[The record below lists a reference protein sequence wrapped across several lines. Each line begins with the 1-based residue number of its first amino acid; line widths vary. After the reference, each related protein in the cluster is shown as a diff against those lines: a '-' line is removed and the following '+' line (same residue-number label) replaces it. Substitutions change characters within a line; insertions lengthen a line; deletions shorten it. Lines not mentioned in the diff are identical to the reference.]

1 MTDQTRGMILGFVGV
16 AIFALTLPFTRI
28 AVAELHPLFVSLG
41 RTVVAAGVAAV
52 ILTATRQRMPSRK
65 QMGQLAVVAAGV
77 VFGFPSLSA
86 YAMQTVPAAHGGVVL
101 GALPLATAVMSTIF
115 AKERPSLA
123 FWFWSIAGSI
133 AVITFALRDG
143 GFALHIGDVYLFGA
157 LIAAAMGYAA
167 GGSLSRELGG
177 WQVICWSLV
186 IALPL
191 TIPGTFLFWPSDI
204 DTVSNAT
211 WLSFAYL
218 ALMSQFIGFF
228 FWNRGLAI
236 GGVARVGQ
244 VQLLQTFITLGA
256 AAVIN
261 RESIGFL
268 TIAFAILVGLCV
280 WFGRRAKIS

>member
-28 AVAELHPLFVSLG
+28 AVTELHPLFVSLG
-41 RTVVAAGVAAV
+41 RTVVAAAVAAI
-52 ILTATRQRMPSRK
+52 ILVATQQTRPT
-65 QMGQLAVVAAGV
+65 GAQLSQLIIVAAGV

-86 YAMQTVPAAHGGVVL
+86 FAMQTVPAAHGGVVL

-115 AKERPSLA
+115 AKERPSRA
-123 FWFWSIAGSI
+123 FWFWSVAGSVTVI
-133 AVITFALRDG
+133 AFAMRDG
-143 GFALHIGDVYLFGA
+143 GFALHIGDFYLIAA

-167 GGSLSRELGG
+167 GGNLSRELGG
-177 WQVICWSLV
+177 WQVICWALV

-204 DTVSNAT
+204 AAVSNTT

-218 ALMSQFIGFF
+218 ALMSQLVGFF
-228 FWNRGLAI
+228 FWNKGLAI

-280 WFGRRAKIS
+280 WFGRKAKIS